1 MSLAFRC
8 AECESMP
15 VWTVERTD
23 AIVSW
28 ACCDH
33 LAKVCHDMQRT
44 WERTVLTVTL
54 HRRNEEKGS

>member
-1 MSLAFRC
+1 
-8 AECESMP
+8 MP

-33 LAKVCHDMQRT
+33 LAKICHDMQRT

-54 HRRNEEKGS
+54 HQRNEEKGS